1 MNKQRIIYGTM
12 GLGDRQ
18 SPAQLTGAE
27 MDLGRKALEAAL
39 ASGIDFFDTADIY
52 QNGKSEAVLGQF
64 LKEHPGLRKDL
75 TLQSKV
81 GIQTTGTDFGARYN
95 FSYDHITT
103 QIKKI
108 LERLGT
114 DYLDILLLHRP
125 DPLLERDELYRAI
138 DQLFSERLIKALGV
152 SNMNRDQIELIRLY
166 TGRRVVANQLE
177 LSLHKHQFVSSFVGF
192 NNPGGAGTDFPI
204 GTLEYCMLNDIT
216 LQAWSPLAKGLYTGR
231 PLTDPVSPEI
241 THTQETVARMA
252 RELHVAPEAVV
263 LAWVMRH
270 PARIEPVIGTTDPLR
285 IRNCMQAREVELSRD
300 QWYELLVSAR
310 GERMP

>member
-1 MNKQRIIYGTM
+1 MNRQRIIYGAM
-12 GLGDRQ
+12 GLGDRH
-18 SPAQLTGAE
+18 SPTQLTEAE
-27 MDLGRKALEAAL
+27 MDTARKALEAAL
-39 ASGIDFFDTADIY
+39 ESGIDFLDTADIY
-52 QNGKSEAVLGQF
+52 QEGKSEAVIGQF
-64 LKEHPGLRKDL
+64 LKEHPGLRKEI
-75 TLQSKV
+75 TLQSKL
-81 GIQTTGTDFGARYN
+81 GIQTTGADFGARFN
-95 FSYDHITT
+95 FSYVHITT

-125 DPLLERDELYRAI
+125 DPLTERDELYRAM
-138 DQLFSERLIKALGV
+138 DQLFSEGLIKALGV

-166 TGRRVVANQLE
+166 TGHRVIANQLE

-192 NNPGGAGTDFPI
+192 NNSSGAGTDFPI

-216 LQAWSPLAKGLYTGR
+216 LQAWSPLAKGMYSGR
-231 PLTDPVSPEI
+231 QLTEPVSPEVI
-241 THTQETVARMA
+241 HTQEIVARMA
-252 RELHVAPEAVV
+252 GELGVPREAVV

-285 IRNCMQAREVELSRD
+285 IRNCMQARGVELTRD